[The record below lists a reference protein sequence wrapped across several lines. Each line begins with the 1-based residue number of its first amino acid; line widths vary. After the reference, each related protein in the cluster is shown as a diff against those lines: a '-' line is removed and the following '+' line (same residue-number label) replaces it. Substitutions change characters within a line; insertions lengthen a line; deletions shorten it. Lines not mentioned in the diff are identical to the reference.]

1 MKNLKQ
7 ENKVCAYFYIMVN
20 NNSII
25 FQGTTMAYEHY
36 ESRAAYDYA
45 QSKKVSIGSLTHAA
59 AIAFGV
65 SFVAVT
71 LGAALAGGG
80 KDSAVDPTIPVA
92 PAQCQSYTAYKA
104 C

>member
-1 MKNLKQ
+1 MT
-7 ENKVCAYFYIMVN
+7 
-20 NNSII
+20 S
-25 FQGTTMAYEHY
+25 EHY

-65 SFVAVT
+65 SFVAFT
-71 LGAALAGGG
+71 LGAALADGGN
-80 KDSAVDPTIPVA
+80 DSSVDQTIQA
-92 PAQCQSYTAYKA
+92 TPAQCQSYAAYKA